1 MENIY
6 TLYEHYEPSQRILF
20 GRYMAQM
27 NPFDYKI
34 IWLPFICKSRNL
46 QTLIEYM
53 YLPKDN
59 TVNGRRLNSL
69 VSLKKAK

>member
-34 IWLPFICKSRNL
+34 IWLPF
-46 QTLIEYM
+46 
-53 YLPKDN
+53 
-59 TVNGRRLNSL
+59 TVS
-69 VSLKKAK
+69 VKAAIYKHL